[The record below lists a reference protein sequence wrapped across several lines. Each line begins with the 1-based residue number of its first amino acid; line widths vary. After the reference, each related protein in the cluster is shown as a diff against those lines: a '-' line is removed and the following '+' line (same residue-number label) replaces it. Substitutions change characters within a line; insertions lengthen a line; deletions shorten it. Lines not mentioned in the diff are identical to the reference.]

1 MAPSGFK
8 PQNGMQLLHRAQ
20 GGKDLQMKTVIDTN
34 PILTGEHYCFGVCPK
49 FPNSSD
55 YADRYYTNCRYCAQ
69 DRRVRGYK

>member
-1 MAPSGFK
+1 
-8 PQNGMQLLHRAQ
+8 
-20 GGKDLQMKTVIDTN
+20 MKTVIDTN